1 MGENVFTNSFASRP
15 ELVAIAVL
23 IAGFIVGRIASILVG
38 RGLGALDRRVARV
51 STSDSSVFSPRLIG
65 ISRAAVFWLVLVLA
79 IVYALRILGVGGVST
94 LANQVISFIPQAL
107 VSFAIIAAGHLLG
120 LLASNLLTELNDDIQ
135 EDSFAPRLLYG
146 GILTVAIV
154 MGLQH
159 IAIDISF
166 VTRLLLILI
175 AIVGGG
181 LMLAFGLGARPYVE
195 NLLAHKEMGRFA
207 VGERIRVNDDEG
219 PIVEIHSTGVDIA
232 TNEGILTIPAARF
245 ADSTVLRIGEDSS
258 DG

>member
-1 MGENVFTNSFASRP
+1 MEENVFTTSFASRP

-23 IAGFIVGRIASILVG
+23 IGGFIVGRIASMLLG
-38 RGLGALDRRVARV
+38 RALGALDRRVARV
-51 STSDSSVFSPRLIG
+51 TTSDSSVFSPRLIG
-65 ISRAAVFWLVLVLA
+65 ISRAVVFWLVFVLA
-79 IVYALRILGVGGVST
+79 ITYALRILGVGGIST
-94 LANQVISFIPQAL
+94 LADLIISFIPRAL
-107 VSFAIIAAGHLLG
+107 VSFAIIAAGHMLG
-120 LLASNLLTELNDDIQ
+120 LLASNLLTEFSENIR

-146 GILTVAIV
+146 GIVTVAVV

-166 VTRLLLILI
+166 ITRLLLILV

-195 NLLAHKEMGRFA
+195 NLLAHKEMERFA
-207 VGERIRVNDDEG
+207 VGERIRVNNNEG

-245 ADSTVLRIGEDSS
+245 ADSNVLRMDEDSAN
-258 DG
+258 G

>member
-1 MGENVFTNSFASRP
+1 MEESVLASSLAFRP
-15 ELVAIAVL
+15 ELAALAVL
-23 IAGFIVGRIASILVG
+23 VAGFIVGRIASVLLG
-38 RGLGALDRRVARV
+38 RVLGALDRRVARV
-51 STSDSSVFSPRLIG
+51 STSDSSVFTPRLIR
-65 ISRAAVFWLVLVLA
+65 ICRAVVFWLVLVLA
-79 IVYALRILGVGGVST
+79 ITYALRILGVGGIST
-94 LANQVISFIPQAL
+94 LANSLISFVPQAL

-120 LLASNLLTELNDDIQ
+120 LLASNLLTELNEDIR

-146 GILTVAIV
+146 GIVTVAVV

-159 IAIDISF
+159 IGIDISF

-195 NLLAHKEMGRFA
+195 NLLAHKEMERFA
-207 VGERIRVNDDEG
+207 VGESIRVNGVEG

-232 TNEGILTIPAARF
+232 TREGILTIPAARF
-245 ADSTVLRIGEDSS
+245 ADSNVLRLGEDAS
-258 DG
+258 DE

>member
-1 MGENVFTNSFASRP
+1 MEEPDFASSFASHP
-15 ELVAIAVL
+15 ELAALAVL
-23 IAGFIVGRIASILVG
+23 VAGFIVGRIASMLLG
-38 RGLGALDRRVARV
+38 RGLDALDRRMARV
-51 STSDSSVFSPRLIG
+51 STSDSSIFSPRLIG
-65 ISRAAVFWLVLVLA
+65 VSRAIVFWLVLALA
-79 IVYALRILGVGGVST
+79 ITYALRILGVGGIST
-94 LANQVISFIPQAL
+94 LANLVVPFIPKAL

-120 LLASNLLTELNDDIQ
+120 LLASNLLAELSDDID
-135 EDSFAPRLLYG
+135 EDSFAPRLLYV
-146 GILTVAIV
+146 GIVTVAVV

-195 NLLAHKEMGRFA
+195 NLLAHKEMARFA
-207 VGERIRVNDDEG
+207 VGEKIRVNGEEG

-232 TNEGILTIPAARF
+232 TKEGILTIPAARF
-245 ADSTVLRIGEDSS
+245 ADSAVLRVGEDIS
-258 DG
+258 DE